1 MRWQC
6 YLCKKEF
13 SKPYALSQH
22 ISQKHPRMSENT
34 STLESTP
41 RQSYVLDD
49 NIWNMPKVPNDD
61 TIWNIP
67 EDPNDD
73 TIWNMPKVP
82 NDDLWS
88 QGMSQTMEPDLF
100 DPELSLNQLDYSE
113 EASFLSS
120 YSQPIESG
128 ELKFED

>member
-1 MRWQC
+1 MCWRY

-22 ISQKHPRMSENT
+22 ISQKHPRMFENT
-34 STLESTP
+34 STLKSTSC
-41 RQSYVLDD
+41 QSYVLDD

-73 TIWNMPKVP
+73 TIWNMPK
-82 NDDLWS
+82 S
-88 QGMSQTMEPDLF
+88 QEMSQTIEPDLF

-113 EASFLSS
+113 DASFLSS
-120 YSQPIESG
+120 YS
-128 ELKFED
+128 